1 MKQLRT
7 DKSVDFNH
15 WPLKHLINV
24 LLMFPSLSEL
34 CLAFHSKINETLST
48 INIDSP
54 SRVKYLEIYLGLEF
68 YFLNYGFFFK
78 D

>member
-7 DKSVDFNH
+7 DKSVNFNH
-15 WPLKHLINV
+15 RRPLKHLINV

-48 INIDSP
+48 INIDSS

-68 YFLNYGFFFK
+68 YFLNYVFL
-78 D
+78 